1 MTDTD
6 GLDSET
12 LAFLTKRKQE
22 IDDEMAGNEE
32 IARLLGVTQHHLAR
46 LPLLPIEGSDRT
58 WSARWAIG
66 EAYRA
71 GRESVAAR
79 GNAEAEA

>member
-22 IDDEMAGNEE
+22 IDDEMAGNEV
-32 IARLLGVTQHHLAR
+32 IARHLGVTQHHLAS
-46 LPLLPIEGSDRT
+46 LPPLPIEGSDRT

-79 GNAEAEA
+79 GSVRPDE